1 MISTLRCGSKMMMFF
16 VTFIMTLCFLSKLK
30 DVKSEVANSM
40 SSNSM
45 QVVESRK
52 QKPLA
57 DLFSRFTNDDKKA
70 HLSQGIVII
79 VFDCYSYLIC
89 FITTRSLN
97 NFLSYIH
104 IVYGW
109 KLGDTKRQLSVKE
122 NSLMLAVK
130 GTSNLNSFTAI
141 MMIVLLFIRY

>member
-1 MISTLRCGSKMMMFF
+1 MISTLRCGAKMIMFF

-30 DVKSEVANSM
+30 GVKSEVANSM
-40 SSNSM
+40 SSNSNYSM

-97 NFLSYIH
+97 NFLSYIYTYSVWLEIRRH
-104 IVYGW
+104 ETSALCKR
-109 KLGDTKRQLSVKE
+109 KLANARCKR
-122 NSLMLAVK
+122 
-130 GTSNLNSFTAI
+130 
-141 MMIVLLFIRY
+141 Y

>member
-1 MISTLRCGSKMMMFF
+1 MLASSLNKMMISTLRCGSKMMMFF
-16 VTFIMTLCFLSKLK
+16 VTFIITLCFLSKLK
-30 DVKSEVANSM
+30 GVKSEVSLSNANSL
-40 SSNSM
+40 SSSSM

-97 NFLSYIH
+97 NFLSYIYTYSVWLEIRRH
-104 IVYGW
+104 ETSALCKR
-109 KLGDTKRQLSVKE
+109 KLANARCKR
-122 NSLMLAVK
+122 
-130 GTSNLNSFTAI
+130 
-141 MMIVLLFIRY
+141 Y